1 MSKEKVG
8 TMVLIETDWLRGEE
22 ELCAYLRIKSK
33 KTLREHVTSPSLPR
47 RLLPSGIVGNIV
59 YYHKKDV
66 DKFLRTNNPN
76 LVALHKNEA
85 KRAVSTTV

>member
-1 MSKEKVG
+1 MFKV
-8 TMVLIETDWLRGEE
+8 ETDWLRGEE
-22 ELCAYLRIKSK
+22 DLCAYLRIKSK
-33 KTLREHVTSPSLPR
+33 KTLREHVTSSLLPN

-76 LVALHKNEA
+76 MVALHKNAA
-85 KRAVSTTV
+85 KREVKTTV